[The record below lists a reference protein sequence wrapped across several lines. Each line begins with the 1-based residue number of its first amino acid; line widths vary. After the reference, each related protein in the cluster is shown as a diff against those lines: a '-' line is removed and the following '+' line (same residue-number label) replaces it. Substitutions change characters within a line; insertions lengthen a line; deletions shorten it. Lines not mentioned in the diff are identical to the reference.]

1 MTRPGSRQSTLTKTR
16 NLKMALSA
24 HAYVRGSTLKFYEWL
39 EGSAGKLPQGPPVW
53 ICGDCHVGNLG
64 PLADAKGR
72 VAIQIRDLDQTVVGN
87 PAHDL
92 IRLGLSLASAARGS
106 NLPGVTT
113 ARILEQLVAGY
124 EKALSD
130 DIELGMD
137 KSDRPERIQDLL
149 EHSIR
154 RRWRH
159 FALER
164 LETVKPV
171 LPLGEKFW
179 ALTPEERTALVQLF
193 EQEP

>member
-1 MTRPGSRQSTLTKTR
+1 
-16 NLKMALSA
+16 
-24 HAYVRGSTLKFYEWL
+24 V
-39 EGSAGKLPQGPPVW
+39 
-53 ICGDCHVGNLG
+53 I
-64 PLADAKGR
+64 
-72 VAIQIRDLDQTVVGN
+72 GN
-87 PAHDL
+87 PAHDI

-159 FALER
+159 LALER

-179 ALTPEERTALVQLF
+179 APLASAKGPRFPTWQSPQIHTGGPSGTLLALASSHS
-193 EQEP
+193 